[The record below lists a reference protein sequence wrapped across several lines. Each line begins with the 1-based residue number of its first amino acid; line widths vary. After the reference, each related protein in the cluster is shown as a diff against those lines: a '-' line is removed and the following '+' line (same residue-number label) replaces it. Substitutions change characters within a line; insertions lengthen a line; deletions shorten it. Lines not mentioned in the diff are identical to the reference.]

1 MPRKKWTS
9 QTEITEDL
17 LKFREKRKWQI
28 ALRRYIL
35 EQNRCFYYA
44 PYFGIDITSFRQW
57 VDYQF
62 DEETNW
68 ENFSDLWQ
76 FDHIIPVTYF
86 DFKEENELRL
96 CWNFTNIRIEKLQL
110 NKNRDTRIDVLGAK
124 SYFESLFKNT
134 GYQICQKM
142 LEKIVRIE
150 ISQVASNEKME
161 NFVKERK
168 PILDIMATFSAYE
181 YDKLNAGNSIEKI
194 LEERE
199 FIKKFSS
206 E

>member
-9 QTEITEDL
+9 QTEITESL

-44 PYFGIDITSFRQW
+44 PYFGIDITGFRQW
-57 VDYQF
+57 IDYQF

-68 ENFSDLWQ
+68 ENFSELWQ

-86 DFKEENELRL
+86 DFKEENDLRL

-110 NKNRDTRIDVLGAK
+110 NKNQENRIDVLGAK

-134 GYQICQKM
+134 GYLLCEKM

-150 ISQVASNEKME
+150 LSQLASNEKME
-161 NFVKERK
+161 RFVKEKK

-181 YDKLNAGNSIEKI
+181 YDKLNSGSTIEEI
-194 LEERE
+194 LNERE
-199 FIKKFSS
+199 FIKKYSS
-206 E
+206 K